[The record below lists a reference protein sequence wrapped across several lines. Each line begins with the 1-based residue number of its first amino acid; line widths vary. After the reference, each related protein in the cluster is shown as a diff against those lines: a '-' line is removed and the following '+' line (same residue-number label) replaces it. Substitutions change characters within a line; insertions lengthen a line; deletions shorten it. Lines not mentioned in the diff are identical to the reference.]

1 MDADPPPVA
10 EPALEEEPSEE
21 LDPPVDSEPCPTDA
35 LLDVLPSLLSDF
47 FSFESFESFD
57 PSFALS
63 EDLESLDA
71 TLPETVVE
79 PETDASFGSDA
90 LPCHSLS
97 DPINGQIPWL
107 EVG

>member
-1 MDADPPPVA
+1 MPAEALPLLDADPPPVA
-10 EPALEEEPSEE
+10 EPPPEDE
-21 LDPPVDSEPCPTDA
+21 LDPPVDSEPCPADA

-47 FSFESFESFD
+47 FSFESLFESFD

-79 PETDASFGSDA
+79 PETDASLA
-90 LPCHSLS
+90 TTLS
-97 DPINGQIPWL
+97 P
-107 EVG
+107 VTA